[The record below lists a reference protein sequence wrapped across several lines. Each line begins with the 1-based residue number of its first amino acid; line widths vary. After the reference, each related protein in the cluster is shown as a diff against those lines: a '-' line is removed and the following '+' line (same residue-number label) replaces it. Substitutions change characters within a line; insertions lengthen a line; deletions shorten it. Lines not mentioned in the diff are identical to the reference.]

1 VEMELNSI
9 EAIKNAVQSGLGASF
24 VSISAIEKELQ
35 MGVLHRAP
43 IDEVVVKRGLSVI
56 VNPHRYRSK
65 AAEAFSREILPE
77 FTSHLLQPPTVVP
90 SAISAETLKTA
101 SSHITGS

>member
-1 VEMELNSI
+1 MELNSI

-43 IDEVVVKRGLSVI
+43 IEDVVVKRLLSVI

-77 FTSHLLQPPTVVP
+77 FACHGWQGAQVGPLALASESVK
-90 SAISAETLKTA
+90 AA
-101 SSHITGS
+101 SSHTTGS

>member
-1 VEMELNSI
+1 MELNSI

-43 IDEVVVKRGLSVI
+43 IEDVVVKRVLSLI

-77 FTSHLLQPPTVVP
+77 FAHHGWQETAVVP
-90 SAISAETLKTA
+90 SAIATQAFKAA
-101 SSHITGS
+101 SS

>member
-1 VEMELNSI
+1 MELNSI

-43 IDEVVVKRGLSVI
+43 IDEVVVKRMLSLI

-77 FTSHLLQPPTVVP
+77 FASNGWQQTTATS
-90 SAISAETLKTA
+90 SAIAAPTL
-101 SSHITGS
+101 